1 MTATKSWRAWSSTVR
16 VTVDDDRTL
25 PDAAETVTN
34 ILDRVDRIAS
44 RFRDDSFLSRAN
56 RQVGKPIP
64 APRDLVDLVA
74 AALTAAQRT
83 DGLVDPTVGEA
94 LIRWGYDRD
103 IGSVP
108 HFGPAVAPRPPA
120 ASWRQVRLDAGTGL
134 LTVPPGSMLDLGA
147 TAKAFTADH
156 AARVL
161 HRRFGTPVLV
171 ELGGDLAV
179 AGARRGGW
187 TVRVAEREGGD
198 GEAVVLHHGGLATS
212 TTVVRRWV
220 RGGAA
225 VHHII
230 DPRIGAPARPY
241 WRTVTAA
248 GPTALAAN
256 TASTAAIVLGAD
268 AVAWLRQHRVAARL
282 VSETGRV
289 TTTAGWPTGDQRA
302 AS

>member
-1 MTATKSWRAWSSTVR
+1 MTAARSWRAWSSTVR
-16 VTVDDDRTL
+16 VVVDDDRTL
-25 PDAAETVTN
+25 SDAVEALSN
-34 ILDRVDRIAS
+34 ILGRVDRIAS
-44 RFRDDSFLSRAN
+44 RFRGDSFLSRAN
-56 RQVGKPIP
+56 REAGKPIP
-64 APRDLVDLVA
+64 IPRDLVDLVA

-83 DGLVDPTVGEA
+83 DGLVDPTIGEA

-108 HFGPAVAPRPPA
+108 RFGPAIDPRPLA

-156 AARVL
+156 AARVV
-161 HRRFGTPVLV
+161 HRRLGTPVLV

-179 AGARRGGW
+179 AGTRRGGW
-187 TVRVAEREGGD
+187 TVEVAERERGG
-198 GEAVVLHHGGLATS
+198 GESVVLHHGGLATS

-230 DPRIGAPARPY
+230 DPRTGAPARPY
-241 WRTVTAA
+241 WRTVTAG

-268 AVAWLRQHRVAARL
+268 AVAWLRRYRVAARL

-289 TTTAGWPTGDQRA
+289 ATTDGWPTGDWRV

>member
-1 MTATKSWRAWSSTVR
+1 MTAARSWRAWSSTVR
-16 VTVDDDRTL
+16 VVVEDDRTL
-25 PDAAETVTN
+25 PDATETLSSL
-34 ILDRVDRIAS
+34 LDRVDRIAS
-44 RFRDDSFLSRAN
+44 RFRDDSYLSRAN
-56 RQVGKPIP
+56 REAGKPIP
-64 APRDLVDLVA
+64 IPRDLVDLVA
-74 AALTAAQRT
+74 AALTAAQCT

-103 IGSVP
+103 IGAVP
-108 HFGPAVAPRPPA
+108 RFGPAIDPRPPA
-120 ASWRQVRLDAGTGL
+120 ANWREVRLDAGTGL

-147 TAKAFTADH
+147 TAKAFIADD
-156 AARVL
+156 AARAL
-161 HRRFGTPVLV
+161 SRRLGTPVLV
-171 ELGGDLAV
+171 ELGGDVAV

-187 TVRVAEREGGD
+187 TVAVAEREGGG
-198 GEAVVLHHGGLATS
+198 GESVVLHHGGLATS

-230 DPRIGAPARPY
+230 DPRTGAPARPY

-268 AVAWLRQHRVAARL
+268 AVAWLRRHRVAARL
-282 VSETGRV
+282 VAETGDIA
-289 TTTAGWPTGDQRA
+289 TTAGWPTGGWRA

>member
-1 MTATKSWRAWSSTVR
+1 MTAAKSWRAWSSTVR
-16 VTVDDDRTL
+16 VVVDDDRTL
-25 PDAAETVTN
+25 PDAAEALSN

-44 RFRDDSFLSRAN
+44 RFRDDSFLSHAN
-56 RQVGKPIP
+56 REAGKPIP
-64 APRDLVDLVA
+64 VPRDLVELVA
-74 AALTAAQRT
+74 AALTAAQQT
-83 DGLVDPTVGEA
+83 DGLVDPTIGEA

-103 IGSVP
+103 IGAVP
-108 HFGPAVAPRPPA
+108 RFGPPVDTRPPA
-120 ASWRQVRLDAGTGL
+120 TGWKEVRLDAAAGL

-156 AARVL
+156 AARAL
-161 HRRFGTPVLV
+161 SRRLGTPVLV
-171 ELGGDLAV
+171 ELGGDVAV
-179 AGARRGGW
+179 VGDRPGW
-187 TVRVAEREGGD
+187 TVEVAEREGGG

-220 RGGAA
+220 RGDAT

-230 DPRIGAPARPY
+230 DPRTGAPAHPC

-248 GPTALAAN
+248 ASTALAAN
-256 TASTAAIVLGAD
+256 TASTAAIVLGSD
-268 AVAWLRQHRVAARL
+268 AVPWLRRHRVAARL

-289 TTTAGWPTGDQRA
+289 ATTAGWPTGDWRA